1 MGAFRGVTNFS
12 QSMYDPGMD
21 TERRE
26 LWDQLENEPKRA
38 FQAFQT
44 FLRLPSGSRTVVE
57 AYRRHVDNPQA
68 TRVSDTW
75 AKWSRDFAWSA
86 RAEAR
91 DHHLEQIR
99 EQAMEEAI
107 KEEAQKMAREAEKTR
122 FRFSELMTYGYE
134 SAAEWLENAQPSDF
148 RPSDIIQIIRLHMDA
163 VKAFDATE
171 TSREE
176 VTWTDEEQAELT
188 QIIKEIDAEEADEDP
203 DKDPGEDE
211 GSAGSSEGQPRP

>member
-188 QIIKEIDAEEADEDP
+188 QIIKGIDAEEADEDP

>member
-163 VKAFDATE
+163 VKAYDATE

-188 QIIKEIDAEEADEDP
+188 QIIKGIDAEEADEDP